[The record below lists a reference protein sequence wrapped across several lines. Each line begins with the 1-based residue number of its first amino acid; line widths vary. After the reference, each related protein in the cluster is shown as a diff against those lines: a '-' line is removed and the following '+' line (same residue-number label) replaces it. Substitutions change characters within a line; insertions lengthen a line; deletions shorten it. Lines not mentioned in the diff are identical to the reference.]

1 MLRLLLLP
9 VLVVA
14 TVALQAHPEIED
26 AIVRLNARIAAAPAD
41 AELYVQRGELY
52 ARHAVWDLAEAN
64 YLVAAELDP
73 AHPRLPRVR
82 GALAL
87 ATGHPDEA
95 RVFFDTALARDV
107 HDAEV
112 LVLRA
117 RAQAALG
124 ARPAAA
130 ADLQR
135 ALDLIAQPSPELF
148 LELAA
153 LLDPAA
159 AIRCLDAGIERLGP
173 ALTLHLRALDLEES
187 LGRTDA
193 ALARL
198 DQLTAQS
205 ERRETWLKRRGDLLA
220 RAHRDRD
227 ARAAYVAALAAIA
240 TLPDWLRDSPDTVH
254 LADEL
259 TRLTAPRPDF
269 P

>member
-1 MLRLLLLP
+1 MLRLRLLAT
-9 VLVVA
+9 LVFA
-14 TVALQAHPEIED
+14 TSVMQAHPEVED

-73 AHPRLPRVR
+73 GHSRLPRVR

-87 ATGHPDEA
+87 ATGHPTEA
-95 RVFFDTALARDV
+95 RGFFDAALTRDGR
-107 HDAEV
+107 DAEV
-112 LVLRA
+112 FVLRA
-117 RAQAALG
+117 RTHAALG

-135 ALDLIAQPSPELF
+135 ALDLIAQPPPELF

-159 AIRCLDAGIERLGP
+159 AIRCLDNAIERLGP
-173 ALTLHLRALDLEES
+173 ALTLQLRALALEEL

-220 RAHRDRD
+220 RARRDHD

-240 TLPDWLRDSPDTVH
+240 ALPDWLRDSPDTVR

-259 TRLTAPRPDF
+259 TRLARPST
-269 P
+269 